1 MPCECSATLHIASIL
16 VLERQMRQLRYKH
29 FQSIMRQM
37 RLMRQKRQEQDSGG
51 DNEQFLT
58 TSEIAEILRVHQ
70 RTVQRWI
77 SSNRLKATKVGPK
90 ILRVRKQDFDEFL
103 ES

>member
-1 MPCECSATLHIASIL
+1 M
-16 VLERQMRQLRYKH
+16 
-29 FQSIMRQM
+29 
-37 RLMRQKRQEQDSGG
+37 RQEQQDQDNGG
-51 DNEQFLT
+51 KYEKLLS

-90 ILRVRKQDFDEFL
+90 ILRVRKQDLDKFL
-103 ES
+103 EDHNQDDQEESEA